1 MTQTTFVPNHKIT
14 VVSDIH
20 HTMMLFASKGSWM
33 YDTVLH
39 QHNNVDST
47 CYSAEQKLE
56 DIKLMADT
64 IKNSDFLCIV
74 ISKLI
79 ASGLKFYIDLSKTE
93 RLMIGV
99 VFTNSVAWF
108 DFFGENHLHFNHIY
122 NQATGKSIKS
132 FRQGYTKQE
141 AIEKKIGI
149 KFSML
154 TKN

>member
-20 HTMMLFASKGSWM
+20 NTMILFASKGSWM

-47 CYSAEQKLE
+47 NYTGEQKLE
-56 DIKLMADT
+56 DAKMIADT
-64 IKNSDFLCIV
+64 IQKSDFLSIL

-79 ASGLKFYIDLSKTE
+79 ASGLKFYIELSNTE
-93 RLMIGV
+93 RVMVGV
-99 VFTNSVAWF
+99 RSNNIITWF
-108 DFFGENHLHFNHIY
+108 DFYGENHLHFNHIY
-122 NQATGKSIKS
+122 NQTTGKTIKS

-154 TKN
+154 TNN